1 VHATVG
7 SAEFKGLAKRDALLL
22 LLKSAEVQHPWDS
35 STEATRNLITK
46 TLGYLALSLIQ
57 AGAVICQRLCDLKEF
72 IHFWDESRRVSRR
85 DPSTYAE
92 YATWEL
98 SIDSLE
104 QRRTEASQD
113 AAQLL
118 SIVAFYHF
126 ERIPVDVFIRAVNN
140 RATYRK
146 GSRQEPFSTRV
157 LQAIRNRL
165 LPPPN
170 LPYFLRQGSAKMDPY
185 RVRKALHELQSLSLL
200 LPMMAEM
207 PLSHCT
213 L

>member
-1 VHATVG
+1 MHATVG